1 MSATKSATPTLGIGL
16 GIALVVLGIGAYAG
30 SDFASVTALI
40 PAVFGIA
47 IAVLGVVGRRTGRQ
61 RLAVYGIGV
70 LALLGVLGSAR
81 GIPDVIALLT
91 GGTVDS
97 TVAAVAQGSM
107 ILIGVAL
114 LIAVGRDLLNTR

>member
-1 MSATKSATPTLGIGL
+1 MSSPGRTPTLGIGL
-16 GIALVVLGIGAYAG
+16 GIALVALGIGAYVL

-40 PAVFGIA
+40 PAVFGVA
-47 IAVLGVVGRRTGRQ
+47 IALLGVVGWQTDRQ
-61 RLAVYGIGV
+61 RLAIYGIGA

-91 GGTVDS
+91 GGSVES

-107 ILIGVAL
+107 ILIGLVLLVAV
-114 LIAVGRDLLNTR
+114 ARDLWSDSR